1 MVCDEI
7 GGAGRAQ
14 WCRPWVEFGFDSLPF
29 EGQRKE
35 VIAFDFYFY
44 KIILAVVSAEKW
56 VRKE

>member
-29 EGQRKE
+29 EGQRKG
-35 VIAFDFYFY
+35 VIAFDFYF
-44 KIILAVVSAEKW
+44 
-56 VRKE
+56 